1 MTEPEPHRL
10 SSSTAL
16 GRVEPFAWSDE
27 ESIAYEV
34 AVESL
39 TEASGWYVA
48 KLREERGEPA
58 PDQAVIEQWS
68 AALARATQDRDQ
80 LDPADHAEVAR
91 VRREYGEVVRQLR
104 ESRR

>member
-1 MTEPEPHRL
+1 
-10 SSSTAL
+10 
-16 GRVEPFAWSDE
+16 VW
-27 ESIAYEV
+27 IAYEV
-34 AVESL
+34 AVENL

-48 KLREERGEPA
+48 KLREERGKPA
-58 PDQAVIEQWS
+58 PDQAVIEEWS